1 MEPYKAISERLNRC
15 IKKILP
21 PVMAGGLI
29 FFWAVSNSSA
39 ETIIIVPF
47 HINSQNDIT
56 YIRDGVHNMLL
67 SRLSWKNHVITVER
81 DSASSVLKHLDP
93 SRTTGSDKNTLIPE
107 NTDYVLT
114 GSITEFA
121 GAYSIDTR
129 VYNCETSESV
139 RFYNQMETT
148 QDIIPGTS
156 SLAAEIN
163 TTVFNRSSS
172 PPEYKKKVATP
183 VENQVFTQNPE
194 ALMAGHFE
202 KKEKKPFWKFWK
214 NDPLEEE
221 DQETEEYPETEK
233 EEKPFWKFWGNDSEE
248 EDETEEQTPY
258 NSSSDEKTDKAS
270 SEKKKKPFWKI
281 W

>member
-1 MEPYKAISERLNRC
+1 MEPYKAISEKLNRR

-21 PVMAGGLI
+21 PVMAGILI
-29 FFWAVSNSSA
+29 FFWALSNSSA

-81 DSASSVLKHLDP
+81 NSASSVLTHLDP
-93 SRTTGSDKNTLIPE
+93 SRTTGSAENTLIPE

-129 VYNCETSESV
+129 VYNCKTSESV
-139 RFYNQMETT
+139 CFYNQMETT
-148 QDIIPGTS
+148 RDIIPGTS

-163 TTVFNRSSS
+163 NTVFNRSTLTTQFK
-172 PPEYKKKVATP
+172 EKKNSP

-214 NDPLEEE
+214 NDSIEEE
-221 DQETEEYPETEK
+221 DQETDEET
-233 EEKPFWKFWGNDSEE
+233 PFWKFWGDDSEE
-248 EDETEEQTPY
+248 EDETEEQPPY
-258 NSSSDEKTDKAS
+258 TNSSDEKTNKTS